1 MSNSCAQRKLR
12 RRKGDI
18 FSIYTKCGTV
28 FPILSLLF
36 PIPAVV
42 CLKEKEEARVNQT
55 RNQFASLAPKFNGQ
69 KGRGNDVDFV
79 DCLGYRDDVLALLQ
93 L

>member
-1 MSNSCAQRKLR
+1 MRATQAASAQRGYFLYLHKMR
-12 RRKGDI
+12 NR
-18 FSIYTKCGTV
+18 FSYFI
-28 FPILSLLF
+28 SL